1 MCACSSDAENKHQA
15 GKKKE
20 PMRVQESTQKHRSS
34 VWGTHVASYQTEE
47 AMANSSVVRSLV
59 KHEKLCVTPD
69 LDVRGLC

>member
-1 MCACSSDAENKHQA
+1 MQ
-15 GKKKE
+15 
-20 PMRVQESTQKHRSS
+20 VQESTQKHRSS

-47 AMANSSVVRSLV
+47 AMANSSVVRSPV